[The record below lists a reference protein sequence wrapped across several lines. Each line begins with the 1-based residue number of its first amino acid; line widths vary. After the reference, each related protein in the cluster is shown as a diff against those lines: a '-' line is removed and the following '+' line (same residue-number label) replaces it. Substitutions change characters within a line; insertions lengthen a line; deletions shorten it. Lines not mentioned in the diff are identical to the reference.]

1 MTTIAII
8 LVIIIFLV
16 AENIYFRFKIHWRDE
31 EIKKLRKYN
40 DEEIKKLR
48 KYNESVLQ
56 EDIDNHNLFICAKS
70 LIEKYN
76 IRQELIDKTDEMF
89 DGYYHDKLV
98 KELFGDD

>member
-31 EIKKLRKYN
+31 EIKKLRT
-40 DEEIKKLR
+40 
-48 KYNESVLQ
+48 YNEGVLQ